1 MSKQVFTWWNIQTLG
16 TFLKTLFY
24 GKFVGKDDYGNK
36 YYRSK
41 KGERWVI
48 YSNIIES
55 TKITNEWYL
64 WMHHTIK
71 DVPNKNT
78 DKYLW
83 QKDHRENLSG
93 TKEAY
98 TPKRIK
104 KNNINKKYDTWKK

>member
-1 MSKQVFTWWNIQTLG
+1 MIKQVFTWWNRQTVG

-41 KGERWVI
+41 KDERWVI

-71 DVPNKNT
+71 DVPSKNA

-83 QKDHRENLSG
+83 QKDLMENLSG